1 MSDADDEDGKA
12 TSLLQAPADDAQVI
26 RVDYKEEGKASLYV
40 TQKAKISMS
49 YSMDAMANQPTIF
62 YKMDYV
68 MQAVADACDKD
79 KLEMSFPQTPELLG
93 DFNWDTVLIG
103 RTETHFSG
111 TTPEKEICK
120 QVRAVHKAVKD
131 EKDEEARARGLP
143 KSGVQAWTTY
153 AQRWREWRDLCAVYR
168 SMYPDETKQ
177 MVCDQI
183 KSQCKMLTSIDK
195 IYTDAVAIEVKKHID
210 KMKRDDRKRI
220 ASEKLQA
227 ELDKTEADKV
237 KAATQREQADA
248 EAKRLKQEKEAL
260 KMVPRQG
267 NKKQKARAR
276 KLEEKEKN
284 DQIKAAKQAKTKADK
299 VAKDKEKQANAIKR
313 QQRAFEDLAS
323 APSPK
328 KPKFR

>member
-1 MSDADDEDGKA
+1 MSDANDEDGKA
-12 TSLLQAPADDAQVI
+12 TSLLQAPADDDQVI

-131 EKDEEARARGLP
+131 EKDEEA
-143 KSGVQAWTTY
+143 
-153 AQRWREWRDLCAVYR
+153 
-168 SMYPDETKQ
+168 
-177 MVCDQI
+177 
-183 KSQCKMLTSIDK
+183 
-195 IYTDAVAIEVKKHID
+195 
-210 KMKRDDRKRI
+210 
-220 ASEKLQA
+220 
-227 ELDKTEADKV
+227 
-237 KAATQREQADA
+237 
-248 EAKRLKQEKEAL
+248 
-260 KMVPRQG
+260 
-267 NKKQKARAR
+267 
-276 KLEEKEKN
+276 
-284 DQIKAAKQAKTKADK
+284 
-299 VAKDKEKQANAIKR
+299 
-313 QQRAFEDLAS
+313 
-323 APSPK
+323 
-328 KPKFR
+328 